1 MSMQIYMEP
10 VREIKYLRISLTDR
24 CNFVCP
30 YCRGEKFC
38 TPKGFEITDDH
49 IGRVVKVFS
58 EYGLKTV
65 RLTGGEPLLRP
76 DIVEV
81 VKRISLYGVEIA
93 LTTNGFFLKKLAK
106 PLKEA
111 GVKRLNISLDSLK
124 EDKFR
129 YITGGG
135 NLNRVLEGIAEAK
148 RVAFESIK
156 LNTVAIRG
164 FTEEEI
170 DDLLKFAAEGGFHL
184 RFIELMPIGKLPF
197 YSEDRFL
204 PLDWVKGYI
213 EENYGKLEPLDRS
226 GSGASKDFYLPALK
240 LKIGFIKAVTEP
252 FCEGCSKFRLTSD
265 GKIHFCLRLEKS
277 FDLKPYLEDENKLRS
292 VVGKLLELKT
302 ETNAFITKSGFGWFA
317 ENSKMVALGG

>member
-1 MSMQIYMEP
+1 MSMRTYIEP
-10 VREIKYLRISLTDR
+10 VREIRYLRISLTDR

-38 TPKGFEITDDH
+38 FPKGFEIKAEH
-49 IGRVVKVFS
+49 IERVVKVFTK
-58 EYGLKTV
+58 YGLKTV
-65 RLTGGEPLLRP
+65 RLTGGEPLIRNDVP
-76 DIVEV
+76 EIVE
-81 VKRISLYGVEIA
+81 RIAPYGVEIA
-93 LTTNGFFLKKLAK
+93 LTTNGFYLKKFAK

-111 GVKRLNISLDSLK
+111 GLRRLNISLDSLK

-135 NLNRVLEGIAEAK
+135 ELGKVLEGIEEAK
-148 RVAFESIK
+148 KVGFDSIK
-156 LNTVAIRG
+156 LNTVAIKG

-204 PLDWVKGYI
+204 PLDWVKSYI

-226 GSGASKDFYLPALK
+226 GSGASKDFYLPALNIN
-240 LKIGFIKAVTEP
+240 IGFIKAVTQP
-252 FCEGCSKFRLTSD
+252 FCEGCSKLRLTSD
-265 GKIHFCLRLEKS
+265 GKIHFCLRLDRS
-277 FDLKPYLEDENKLRS
+277 FNLKPYLDDENKLHS

-302 ETNAFITKSGFGWFA
+302 ETNAFITKNGFGWFA
-317 ENSKMVALGG
+317 ERNKMVALGG